1 MVKWQKPRCR
11 TQPFFAGISLPWDDI
26 ALIVIGTLIIF
37 GIYLHAN
44 SSHRAYLWGKVIAV
58 VKAFRAIMNFL
69 GRGFSYVRGLWSAP
83 ETKSSTPEVT
93 DDDTDSRHDRAEHQP
108 ATVLPPGDSNAHYEA
123 RPRRHRAGCRPAV
136 VLPPGDVDCRR
147 DGELNRWS
155 DYDLYE
161 TTRYIDSAPT
171 ATQQGR
177 RDRRGHDIVE
187 DRWQEGSGGRRHVS
201 YDPTMTGCP
210 SDRQV
215 PYPKLTG
222 YPDDRQVPY
231 PKLTGYPDD
240 RQAPYHKL
248 TGYPDDRQEPYLMTG
263 YQGDRQEPYS
273 TMNGYQ
279 GDRQVPMTHR
289 PLPQDDRSYMQMT
302 SGRQTV
308 PMMGRYPDGGNP
320 YDTYTDHRQPMQW
333 PSSHSTG
340 RQLGGEPSHYVDH
353 RHAVPT
359 PHLNAGYIDNSRRR
373 EKEPMKFSG
382 KTDFDEYMGHFSA
395 IAHWN
400 RWDYAD
406 SGMQL
411 ACSLIE
417 GARGILAT
425 VPPSLSY
432 DFDTLESALK
442 RKYSPPGKE
451 SQYAVEFMN
460 RICRPNESVAEYGHA
475 LQCLA
480 IRAYPGST
488 IAEPV
493 MIDMFIKGLPDLPL
507 KRHVHSTRP
516 ATLSEAITTA
526 VSCQA
531 FDQSQ
536 VIYPPRKPPI
546 AKPVAAVATV
556 PPGEQNAAA
565 AATQWTA
572 SATPSPYAYSSA
584 QRQTRPRRDLS
595 MIECFRCHQMGHYSR
610 DCPSNMHAPRPRAE
624 PAQQLQGPRHN
635 PNIAPLNA

>member
-1 MVKWQKPRCR
+1 MVEWQKPSR
-11 TQPFFAGISLPWDDI
+11 TQPFFSGISLPWADI
-26 ALIVIGTLIIF
+26 ALIVIETLILF
-37 GIYLHAN
+37 GIYLHAK

-58 VKAFRAIMNFL
+58 VKALGAIMNFL
-69 GRGFSYVRGLWSAP
+69 GRGLSYVRGLWSAP
-83 ETKSSTPEVT
+83 ETKPSTPEVT

-108 ATVLPPGDSNAHYEA
+108 ARVLPPGDSNAHYEA

-147 DGELNRWS
+147 DGELNRRS

-161 TTRYIDSAPT
+161 TTRYIDNAPT
-171 ATQQGR
+171 TTQQRR
-177 RDRRGHDIVE
+177 RDTGGYGLVE
-187 DRWQEGSGGRRHVS
+187 DSWQEGSGGRKRVY
-201 YDPTMTGCP
+201 YDPTMTGYP

-215 PYPKLTG
+215 PYPTMTG
-222 YPDDRQVPY
+222 YPSDRQVPY
-231 PKLTGYPDD
+231 PM
-240 RQAPYHKL
+240 

-263 YQGDRQEPYS
+263 YRHDRQEPYS

-289 PLPQDDRSYMQMT
+289 PFPQDDRSYMQMT

-320 YDTYTDHRQPMQW
+320 YDTYTDHRQPRQR
-333 PSSHSTG
+333 PGSNSTG

-353 RHAVPT
+353 RHAMPT
-359 PHLNAGYIDNSRRR
+359 PHSNAGYIDNSRRR

-460 RICRPNESVAEYGHA
+460 RICRSNESVAEYGHA

-526 VSCQA
+526 VSYQA

-536 VIYPPRKPPI
+536 VTYPPRKPQI
-546 AKPVAAVATV
+546 ATPVAAVATV

-565 AATQWTA
+565 ATTQWTA
-572 SATPSPYAYSSA
+572 SAAPSPYAYSSA
-584 QRQTRPRRDLS
+584 QRQTRPKRDLS

-610 DCPSNMHAPRPRAE
+610 DCPSNMHAPRLRAE

>member
-69 GRGFSYVRGLWSAP
+69 GRGCSYVRGLWSAP
-83 ETKSSTPEVT
+83 ETKPSTPEVT

-123 RPRRHRAGCRPAV
+123 RPRRHRAGSRPAV

-147 DGELNRWS
+147 DGELNRRS

-201 YDPTMTGCP
+201 YDPTMTGYP

-215 PYPKLTG
+215 PYPKL
-222 YPDDRQVPY
+222 
-231 PKLTGYPDD
+231 
-240 RQAPYHKL
+240 
-248 TGYPDDRQEPYLMTG
+248 TG

-289 PLPQDDRSYMQMT
+289 PFPQDDRSYMQMT

-340 RQLGGEPSHYVDH
+340 RQLGGASNHYVDH

-359 PHLNAGYIDNSRRR
+359 PHPNAGYIDNSRRR

-442 RKYSPPGKE
+442 RKYSPPGRE

-526 VSCQA
+526 VSYRA

-556 PPGEQNAAA
+556 PPGDQNAAA
-565 AATQWTA
+565 ATAQWTA
-572 SATPSPYAYSSA
+572 SAAPSPYAYSSA

>member
-11 TQPFFAGISLPWDDI
+11 TQPFFAGISLPWADI
-26 ALIVIGTLIIF
+26 ALIAIEALILF
-37 GIYLHAN
+37 GIYLHAK

-58 VKAFRAIMNFL
+58 VNALRAIMNFL

-147 DGELNRWS
+147 DGELNRRS

-161 TTRYIDSAPT
+161 TTRYTDSAPT

-177 RDRRGHDIVE
+177 RDRGGYDLVE
-187 DRWQEGSGGRRHVS
+187 DSWQEGSGGRKRVY
-201 YDPTMTGCP
+201 YDPTMTGYP

-215 PYPKLTG
+215 PYPTMTG
-222 YPDDRQVPY
+222 YPSDRQVPY
-231 PKLTGYPDD
+231 PM
-240 RQAPYHKL
+240 

-289 PLPQDDRSYMQMT
+289 PFPQDDRSYMQMT

-359 PHLNAGYIDNSRRR
+359 PHPNAGYIDNSRRR

-382 KTDFDEYMGHFSA
+382 KTDFDEYMGHFYA

-475 LQCLA
+475 LQYLA

-493 MIDMFIKGLPDLPL
+493 MIDLFIKGLPDLPL

-526 VSCQA
+526 VSYQA
-531 FDQSQ
+531 FDRCQ
-536 VIYPPRKPPI
+536 VMPPPYKPH
-546 AKPVAAVATV
+546 PVKQVAQVASVAPPSGQNSTNMTV
-556 PPGEQNAAA
+556 QAGLNSYGNNRPRPV
-565 AATQWTA
+565 
-572 SATPSPYAYSSA
+572 
-584 QRQTRPRRDLS
+584 RPRRDLS
-595 MIECFRCHQMGHYSR
+595 TIECFRCHQMGHYSR

-624 PAQQLQGPRHN
+624 PAQQIQGPRHN

>member
-1 MVKWQKPRCR
+1 
-11 TQPFFAGISLPWDDI
+11 
-26 ALIVIGTLIIF
+26 
-37 GIYLHAN
+37 
-44 SSHRAYLWGKVIAV
+44 
-58 VKAFRAIMNFL
+58 MNFL

-83 ETKSSTPEVT
+83 ETKPSTPEVT

-108 ATVLPPGDSNAHYEA
+108 ARVLPPGDSNAHYEA
-123 RPRRHRAGCRPAV
+123 RPRRHRAGCRPTV

-147 DGELNRWS
+147 DGELNRQS
-155 DYDLYE
+155 DYDLCE
-161 TTRYIDSAPT
+161 TTRYIDSAST
-171 ATQQGR
+171 ATQQRR
-177 RDRRGHDIVE
+177 RDTGGYDLVE
-187 DRWQEGSGGRRHVS
+187 DSWQEGSGGRRHVS

-210 SDRQV
+210 SDRRV
-215 PYPKLTG
+215 PYPM
-222 YPDDRQVPY
+222 
-231 PKLTGYPDD
+231 
-240 RQAPYHKL
+240 

-263 YQGDRQEPYS
+263 YRHDRQEPYS

-289 PLPQDDRSYMQMT
+289 PFPQDDRSYMQMT
-302 SGRQTV
+302 CGRQTV

-320 YDTYTDHRQPMQW
+320 YDTYTDHRQPRQR
-333 PSSHSTG
+333 PGSNSTG

-353 RHAVPT
+353 RNAMPI
-359 PHLNAGYIDNSRRR
+359 PHPNAGYIDNSRRR

-382 KTDFDEYMGHFSA
+382 KTDFDEYMGHFYA

-475 LQCLA
+475 LQYLA

-493 MIDMFIKGLPDLPL
+493 MIDLFIKGLPDLPL

-526 VSCQA
+526 VSYQA
-531 FDQSQ
+531 FDRCQ
-536 VIYPPRKPPI
+536 VMPPPYKPH
-546 AKPVAAVATV
+546 PVKQVAQVASVAPPSGQNSTNMTV
-556 PPGEQNAAA
+556 QAGLN
-565 AATQWTA
+565 
-572 SATPSPYAYSSA
+572 SYGNNSP
-584 QRQTRPRRDLS
+584 RPVRPRRDLS
-595 MIECFRCHQMGHYSR
+595 TIECFRCHQMGHYSR
-610 DCPSNMHAPRPRAE
+610 DCPSNMQAPRPRAE

>member
-58 VKAFRAIMNFL
+58 FKAFRAIMNFL

-83 ETKSSTPEVT
+83 ETKPSTPEVT

-108 ATVLPPGDSNAHYEA
+108 ATVLPPGDSNAHYET

-136 VLPPGDVDCRR
+136 VLPPGDVNCRR
-147 DGELNRWS
+147 DGELNRQS

-161 TTRYIDSAPT
+161 TTRYIESAPT
-171 ATQQGR
+171 TTQQGR

-187 DRWQEGSGGRRHVS
+187 DSWQDGSGGRKRV
-201 YDPTMTGCP
+201 YCDPTMTGYP

-215 PYPKLTG
+215 PYPTMTG
-222 YPDDRQVPY
+222 YPSDRQVPY
-231 PKLTGYPDD
+231 PM
-240 RQAPYHKL
+240 

-263 YQGDRQEPYS
+263 YRHDRQEPYS

-289 PLPQDDRSYMQMT
+289 PFPQDDRSYMQMT

-320 YDTYTDHRQPMQW
+320 YDTYTDHRQPRQR
-333 PSSHSTG
+333 PGSNSTG

-353 RHAVPT
+353 RHAVPI
-359 PHLNAGYIDNSRRR
+359 PHPNAGYIDNSGRR
-373 EKEPMKFSG
+373 EKEPMKFNG

-526 VSCQA
+526 VSYQA

-565 AATQWTA
+565 ATAQWTA
-572 SATPSPYAYSSA
+572 SAAPSPYAYSSA

-610 DCPSNMHAPRPRAE
+610 DCPSNMHTPRPRAE

-635 PNIAPLNA
+635 PNLAPLNA